1 MVFSQAFM
9 SFGLQHKLRVKVFF
23 SEGWKTEVEGNKA
36 NEYESECETLVFVGV
51 CVLNVISTVFWNM
64 EMSCRR

>member
-1 MVFSQAFM
+1 MVFSPVFM
-9 SFGLQHKLRVKVFF
+9 SFGLQHKLDVKVFF
-23 SEGWKTEVEGNKA
+23 CQGWKTAVEGNKA

-51 CVLNVISTVFWNM
+51 CVLNGISTVFWNM